1 MPSYPTRKI
10 KSGTVYDVRFRI
22 INDDGS
28 EVQKRLSGYPT
39 KRAAQQ
45 AYLDYMKSYAPP
57 SFALN
62 KDTRYTFD
70 ELYSLY
76 KKKAET
82 ELAQSSFYDLN
93 WIFDKFV
100 NPYFCGKSLPAI
112 TKSDYAT
119 WQTELWATKKD
130 NGEPYA
136 QKYLNKIRSMFVTFL
151 SWVEETYDI
160 PNLFR
165 QIKKPKRKEVKKE
178 MQIWELDEF
187 LKFQNSIDNEMWK
200 TFFMSLFYS
209 GCRVGE
215 LLALSDND
223 VQLDNGIY
231 SFRIFKN
238 VSRKTVVAGQSF
250 VIASPKTNSSNR
262 SIPLPDIMTDQ
273 INRYFEYKK
282 ANGISDKFF
291 FGGDAPI
298 PQTTY
303 GRYFQNYTQTAGV
316 KKIRIHDL
324 RHSHASL
331 LIHLNVPITVISK
344 RLGHS
349 SIDMTLKKYAHCYSD
364 SDNVALNAINQAIC
378 AANYGTNDGTN

>member
-1 MPSYPTRKI
+1 MPSYPIRKT
-10 KSGTVYDVRFRI
+10 KSGPVYDVRFRI
-22 INDDGS
+22 IDESGF
-28 EVQKRLSGYPT
+28 EVQKRLCGYPT
-39 KRAAQQ
+39 KKTAQQ
-45 AYLDYMKSYAPP
+45 AYLDFMKTYKPP

-62 KDTRYTFD
+62 KDTEYSFD

-82 ELAQSSFYDLN
+82 ELAPSSFYDLN

-100 NPYFCGKSLPAI
+100 LPYFHDKALPTV
-112 TKSDYAT
+112 TKADYT
-119 WQTELWATKKD
+119 VWQNELWSMKKD

-136 QKYLNKIRSMFVTFL
+136 QKYLNKIRSMFITFL

-160 PNLFR
+160 PNLYR
-165 QIKKPKRKEVKKE
+165 QIKKPKRKEQKKE

-187 LKFQNSIDNEMWK
+187 IKFQNVIDDVLWK

-215 LLALSDND
+215 ILALSDDD
-223 VQLDNGIY
+223 VILNNGIY
-231 SFRIFKN
+231 SFRISKN
-238 VSRKTVVAGQSF
+238 ITRKSVNPNQSYVVSA
-250 VIASPKTNSSNR
+250 PKTNSSNR
-262 SIPLPDIMTDQ
+262 IVSLPAIMTEQ
-273 INRYFEYKK
+273 IQQYLEYKQ
-282 ANGISDKFF
+282 ANNISGEFF
-291 FGGDAPI
+291 FGGDNPI

-303 GRYFQNYTQTAGV
+303 GRYFQKYTDAAGI

-324 RHSHASL
+324 RHSHVSM
-331 LIHLNVPITVISK
+331 LIHLNVPITAISK

-364 SDNVALNAINQAIC
+364 SETVILNAIDNAISNQNC
-378 AANYGTNDGTN
+378 GTVDGTK